1 MANLTEEELKIITDL
16 QKEFV
21 EKKVQLGDAV
31 IVQHNLMSDV
41 NILRAKFSQEEQK
54 LIKVWSSPNLSKI
67 ILKES
72 NIFLNYA
79 SEKNQGFK
87 KRINNADWI
96 ENSPCIKFKRAIRGH
111 KT

>member
-54 LIKVWSSPNLSKI
+54 NKKNLW
-67 ILKES
+67 
-72 NIFLNYA
+72 NTCYIF
-79 SEKNQGFK
+79 
-87 KRINNADWI
+87 
-96 ENSPCIKFKRAIRGH
+96 
-111 KT
+111 

>member
-54 LIKVWSSPNLSKI
+54 LIKKYGEDSVINLKTG
-67 ILKES
+67 EVT
-72 NIFLNYA
+72 
-79 SEKNQGFK
+79 KNK
-87 KRINNADWI
+87 K
-96 ENSPCIKFKRAIRGH
+96 
-111 KT
+111 